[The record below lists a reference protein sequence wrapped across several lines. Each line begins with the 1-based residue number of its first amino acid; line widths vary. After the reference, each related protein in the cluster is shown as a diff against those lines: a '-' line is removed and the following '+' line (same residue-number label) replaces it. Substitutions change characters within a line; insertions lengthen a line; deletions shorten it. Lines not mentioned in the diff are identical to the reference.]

1 MDDQGQQPAAQKK
14 IAIDI
19 PKELSPVYGNLAFIS
34 HKQMEFFLD
43 FAQILPHSPRGNIV
57 SRVIMTPL
65 HAKLLQNAL
74 AQNVAKY
81 EQQFGPI
88 KLPGDTMA
96 DHFFGFTEPGK
107 PEE

>member
-1 MDDQGQQPAAQKK
+1 MEEQEPTSQKK

-19 PKELSPVYGNLAFIS
+19 PKDLTPVYGNLAFIS
-34 HKQMEFFLD
+34 HKHMEFFLD
-43 FAQILPHSPRGNIV
+43 FAQILPHSPRGSIV

-74 AQNVAKY
+74 AQNLAKY

-96 DHFFGFTEPGK
+96 DHFFGFTEPGR

>member
-1 MDDQGQQPAAQKK
+1 MEEQEQTAPKK

-19 PKELSPVYGNLAFIS
+19 PKELAPVYGNLVFIS

-57 SRVIMTPL
+57 SRIIMTPL
-65 HAKLLQNAL
+65 HAKLLQHAL
-74 AQNVAKY
+74 AQNLAKY

-88 KLPGDTMA
+88 KLPGDAMA
-96 DHFFGFTEPGK
+96 DHFFGFNEPGK